1 MASPVIEFL
10 RILFR
15 FVLRSV
21 SVLFEWLFRVLEF
34 LAVCDRNHLHP
45 QIHSIQN

>member
-1 MASPVIEFL
+1 MASPVIEIL

-21 SVLFEWLFRVLEF
+21 SVLFEWIFRVLEF
-34 LAVCDRNHLHP
+34 IFVCCTECRCA
-45 QIHSIQN
+45 